1 MYACIYILM
10 CAYIYIDVCIYIYM
24 ALYTTILSW
33 IGTSCAHDA
42 AVAVCYSVLQC
53 VAVCCNVLQ
62 CVVQC
67 VATCCSDAPNQRSCL
82 EIRADRDL
90 ARHACRDLARCVHTT
105 RLYAS
110 FQRLALHRLE
120 ETNQKRPTYIRRDQ
134 QNTPRYT
141 RRVFSKTRPT
151 YTKRDLQKRPT
162 KTALQISKEIRRGLC
177 KTRVFKGSRP
187 MQKRPT
193 KEPCIH
199 QKRPTK
205 RP

>member
-110 FQRLALHRLE
+110 FQRLALHTPK
-120 ETNQKRPTYIRRDQ
+120 ETYKRDLQRQPYKYQKRFGADCA
-134 QNTPRYT
+134 
-141 RRVFSKTRPT
+141 RRVFSKARVQC
-151 YTKRDLQKRPT
+151 KRDLQKSPAYIKRD
-162 KTALQISKEIRRGLC
+162 Q
-177 KTRVFKGSRP
+177 
-187 MQKRPT
+187 QKDLKKSPAS
-193 KEPCIH
+193 I
-199 QKRPTK
+199 KRDSAQLVQDECF
-205 RP
+205 